1 MGLITERGVEPP
13 FEQKT
18 RCHKIR
24 ADSEQAGHANKPLNP
39 EDRMDEA
46 LLARVSLVK
55 PQPR

>member
-13 FEQKT
+13 LEQKT
-18 RCHKIR
+18 RCNR
-24 ADSEQAGHANKPLNP
+24 TRSASEQAGHANKPLNP